1 VSALPA
7 LLGALR
13 APPGRM
19 QQLGGRSAANEPLAV
34 VDYAHTPDAL
44 AKSLRAARA
53 HCRGKLHLVFGCGG
67 DRDTG
72 KRPLMAGVAAAMA
85 DAIIVTD
92 DNPRS
97 ESPAGIA
104 ADILGGLPQGIRA
117 TVIHDR
123 AAAIRQA
130 LTAAREGDV
139 VLVAGK
145 GHENYQIVGTERR
158 AFSDRDVI
166 CDAYAISQEG
176 SRATA
181 R

>member
-1 VSALPA
+1 MEATTAPGKALA
-7 LLGALR
+7 I
-13 APPGRM
+13 
-19 QQLGGRSAANEPLAV
+19 

-85 DAIIVTD
+85 DAIVITD

-97 ESPAGIA
+97 ESAAGIA
-104 ADILGGLPQGIRA
+104 ADIIAGFPQGIRA
-117 TVIHDR
+117 AVIHDR
-123 AAAIRQA
+123 AEAIRSA
-130 LTAAREGDV
+130 LASAREGDV

-145 GHENYQIVGTERR
+145 GHENYQIVGAERR
-158 AFSDRDVI
+158 PFSDRALI
-166 CDAYAISQEG
+166 HSIYGTSDAS
-176 SRATA
+176 A